1 MRFHSHL
8 SSGLRLRNYRAVAAN
23 HKFSSR
29 FSGFCVFLL
38 RLFKQSLRLSG
49 NFILLKAS
57 LFNKGLPFRACEQ
70 PIRRQNLFVRCLL
83 NGVIETV
90 IFLRSCGL
98 CEEKYDYSGADPENS
113 ERGTLL
119 SQGAAI
125 NILHKAQGR
134 LATFNSCTCD
144 WGDQQKAQNCVDI
157 GVEA

>member
-1 MRFHSHL
+1 MPVCGFIRIYL
-8 SSGLRLRNYRAVAAN
+8 AVYGLKIIVRLREIINLARGYR
-23 HKFSSR
+23 
-29 FSGFCVFLL
+29 FLRVK
-38 RLFKQSLRLSG
+38 RLGRLSG

-57 LFNKGLPFRACEQ
+57 FFNKGLPFRVCEQ
-70 PIRRQNLFVRCLL
+70 PIRRQNRFCSFVL
-83 NGVIETV
+83 
-90 IFLRSCGL
+90 FLRSCGL

-119 SQGAAI
+119 SQGAGI

-144 WGDQQKAQNCVDI
+144 WGDQQKAQNFVDI